1 MGVRWNTG
9 LMQNLGIRVETRVG
23 QLGRTDRDGHE
34 WFPLREAG
42 GLEFSVRDA
51 ALQKFVGGSL
61 RLSGGYVL
69 RLADGG
75 TIDLRDATL
84 RVNASNPLVL
94 DVVSSDGKVW
104 FFTDRIMFELVDNN
118 RTLKVHTADL
128 RVTPELARR
137 MHAPESEGWGL
148 GDFAMDTEVNISGSG
163 AQPDRVC
170 TTYPWPGVAVPG
182 VPGAT
187 SGPGLGAW
195 AIAWSRPAKSA
206 LPPVRSMLAARSAR
220 LTSAAV
226 APSAFSRSGS
236 S

>member
-75 TIDLRDATL
+75 MIDLRDATL

-128 RVTPELARR
+128 RVTSELARR

-148 GDFAMDTEVNISGSG
+148 GDFAMDTEDFTAGHKI
-163 AQPDRVC
+163 
-170 TTYPWPGVAVPG
+170 TVPLLVIWG
-182 VPGAT
+182 
-187 SGPGLGAW
+187 
-195 AIAWSRPAKSA
+195 
-206 LPPVRSMLAARSAR
+206 ARSHTEGVHGDVLSVWKSRYA
-220 LTSAAV
+220 TDAWGGAINCGHYV
-226 APSAFSRSGS
+226 PEEAPDETFDYLMRHFRG
-236 S
+236 